1 LKSAPGKGGK
11 ETLELAEDTE
21 NYKDENE
28 EILRSLETVT
38 SRLLRDR
45 PATEAAALLE
55 RLSRRLAADHDM
67 KEGPA
72 RVPVPV
78 NTPYVNTIAAE
89 ETPGYPGDLEIEEK
103 ITALVRWNALAMVV
117 KANTDYSGIGGHIS
131 SFASLSTLV
140 EVGFQHFFRGG
151 EGEHPADQVYFQGHA
166 SPGNY
171 ARAFLEG
178 RLTESQ
184 LRAFRRELAPGGG
197 LSSYPHPYLMP
208 DFWQFPTVSMGLGPI
223 QSIYQARM
231 NQYLRIHGL
240 IEEEPRV
247 FAFIGDGEMDEPES
261 RGALRIAAEE
271 KLENLVWVIDA
282 NLQRLDGPVRGN
294 GKIIQE
300 LEATFRGAGWNVIK
314 VLWGRDWDELLA
326 RDDQGLLAERMTR
339 AVDGDYQKYAVEPG
353 SYMREHFFGTHPDLR
368 AMVDHL
374 TDEELRR
381 LGRGGHDPVK
391 VAAAYQAAVEHEG
404 KPTVILAKTIKGHGF
419 SEAIE
424 ASNVTH
430 QQKKV
435 GEREL
440 RLFRERFD
448 LPLDEEQIAETP
460 FYRPPEDS
468 PEMRYLLERRKK
480 LGGFLPKRE
489 VKAEPL
495 KTPPLNEFAE
505 FLEEREDPVSTTM
518 AAVRLLSGLLRDKEL
533 KDRIVPII
541 PDEARTF
548 GIDALFRQVAIYKPF
563 GQQYEPVDQDHLLY
577 YREERE
583 GRILEEGITEA
594 GAMSDFIAAGTAYAS
609 HGVEMIPFYLF
620 YSMFGFQRI
629 GDLAWAAG
637 DIRAKGFL
645 LGATAGRT
653 TLNGEG
659 LQHQDGHS
667 HLLAATHPGM
677 LCYDPAF
684 AFEIAVIVRDGL
696 RRMFAEGEEIMYY
709 LTLYNENYAMP
720 AMPERCHN
728 GILKGIYLFR
738 SSELEGDDGN
748 AQRAQIFGSG
758 PMINEALRAQKI
770 LAEKYWVAA
779 DVWSATS
786 YKSLRTEALG
796 VDRWNRMHPERE
808 PRVPYLSSVLEGV
821 PGPFVAV
828 SDNMRQVPDQIA
840 PWVPGKLHT
849 LGTDGYGR
857 SDTREE
863 LRRFFEVD
871 AESVVIT
878 VLHALALEGRIE
890 PKMVSEAME
899 DLGVDE
905 NKDFAWLAV

>member
-1 LKSAPGKGGK
+1 
-11 ETLELAEDTE
+11 
-21 NYKDENE
+21 
-28 EILRSLETVT
+28 
-38 SRLLRDR
+38 
-45 PATEAAALLE
+45 
-55 RLSRRLAADHDM
+55 
-67 KEGPA
+67 
-72 RVPVPV
+72 
-78 NTPYVNTIAAE
+78 
-89 ETPGYPGDLEIEEK
+89 
-103 ITALVRWNALAMVV
+103 
-117 KANTDYSGIGGHIS
+117 
-131 SFASLSTLV
+131 
-140 EVGFQHFFRGG
+140 
-151 EGEHPADQVYFQGHA
+151 
-166 SPGNY
+166 
-171 ARAFLEG
+171 
-178 RLTESQ
+178 
-184 LRAFRRELAPGGG
+184 
-197 LSSYPHPYLMP
+197 
-208 DFWQFPTVSMGLGPI
+208 
-223 QSIYQARM
+223 
-231 NQYLRIHGL
+231 
-240 IEEEPRV
+240 
-247 FAFIGDGEMDEPES
+247 
-261 RGALRIAAEE
+261 
-271 KLENLVWVIDA
+271 
-282 NLQRLDGPVRGN
+282 
-294 GKIIQE
+294 
-300 LEATFRGAGWNVIK
+300 
-314 VLWGRDWDELLA
+314 
-326 RDDQGLLAERMTR
+326 
-339 AVDGDYQKYAVEPG
+339 
-353 SYMREHFFGTHPDLR
+353 
-368 AMVDHL
+368 
-374 TDEELRR
+374 
-381 LGRGGHDPVK
+381 
-391 VAAAYQAAVEHEG
+391 
-404 KPTVILAKTIKGHGF
+404 
-419 SEAIE
+419 
-424 ASNVTH
+424 
-430 QQKKV
+430 
-435 GEREL
+435 
-440 RLFRERFD
+440 
-448 LPLDEEQIAETP
+448 
-460 FYRPPEDS
+460 
-468 PEMRYLLERRKK
+468 
-480 LGGFLPKRE
+480 
-489 VKAEPL
+489 
-495 KTPPLNEFAE
+495 
-505 FLEEREDPVSTTM
+505 
-518 AAVRLLSGLLRDKEL
+518 
-533 KDRIVPII
+533 
-541 PDEARTF
+541 
-548 GIDALFRQVAIYKPF
+548 
-563 GQQYEPVDQDHLLY
+563 
-577 YREERE
+577 
-583 GRILEEGITEA
+583 
-594 GAMSDFIAAGTAYAS
+594 
-609 HGVEMIPFYLF
+609 MIPFYLF